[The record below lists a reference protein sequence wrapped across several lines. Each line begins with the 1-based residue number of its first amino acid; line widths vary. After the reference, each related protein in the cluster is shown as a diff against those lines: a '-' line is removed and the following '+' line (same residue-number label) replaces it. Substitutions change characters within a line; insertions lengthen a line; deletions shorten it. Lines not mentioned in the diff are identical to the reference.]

1 MVAAMGFEDQKQAL
15 QGLWGQSG
23 KDQLQWF
30 VEEEMAIMV
39 WKGSRRA
46 RSFRLT
52 PGKQGELVWGSG
64 KFVLDPAFAS
74 GHRKAIWLS
83 GEDSSEVF
91 TWEFVGIEGPSKEN
105 APEPRVLRGGGRGRG
120 RGFGKGQI
128 RVEEYGKGGKGRGGK
143 GSSKGQGPGETA
155 QADGKSQVFQRHI
168 DRADRV
174 PRTYEEMLLLYG
186 SQWSRMEIL
195 AYFMDCPAERGKGK
209 SKGGKGAA
217 KGKGRPGKGWGL
229 GVTNFSAMG
238 SLARRIDPADGK
250 VYTWEELR
258 SFYAPTY
265 TKKQTEVYWEGCPPA
280 GGSGMQGAEW
290 QFWL

>member
-1 MVAAMGFEDQKQAL
+1 
-15 QGLWGQSG
+15 
-23 KDQLQWF
+23 
-30 VEEEMAIMV
+30 MAIMV

-91 TWEFVGIEGPSKEN
+91 TWEFVGIEGPSKEG
-105 APEPRVLRGGGRGRG
+105 APEPRVLRGRGGRGIALAAGSEGRGRG

-128 RVEEYGKGGKGRGGK
+128 LVKEYGKDGKGRGGK
-143 GSSKGQGPGETA
+143 GSSKGQGPGQAA
-155 QADGKSQVFQRHI
+155 QADGQAQVFQRHV
-168 DRADRV
+168 DRADGV
-174 PRTYEEMLLLYG
+174 PRTYEEMLMLYG
-186 SQWSRMEIL
+186 SRWSRMDIL
-195 AYFMDCPAERGKGK
+195 SYFMHCHAERGKGK
-209 SKGGKGAA
+209 AKGKGAA
-217 KGKGRPGKGWGL
+217 SKGKGRPPGKGWGP
-229 GVTNFSAMG
+229 GVTNVTPAMG

-258 SFYAPTY
+258 AFYAPTY
-265 TKKQTEVYWEGCPPA
+265 TKKQTEVYWEGCRPA
-280 GGSGMQGAEW
+280 GGSGQGAGGR
-290 QFWL
+290 FWL